1 MPFFTVRGPVA
12 LPSGVSYTGP
22 GDIIASAIAWWGIRA
37 YSLATIGTAC
47 CRIKRADT
55 VEKDIVTAANG
66 IIDVSDSHFN
76 GSTPYE
82 IVKFYDQ
89 SGNSKTIDT
98 IVTTYPVL
106 TLNDNG
112 SLPCITCA
120 AQPLESTLN
129 TPDQAQPY
137 CASSV
142 VRNAAFAGATTI
154 IEAGDQPAQ
163 LGFSGTTD
171 NSVRMFVGSNA
182 EVAGATSGVTHSVQ
196 GLFNGGSSAS
206 KLCVNGTSTGVSVGT
221 NSLGVFIF
229 RFPGNLTG
237 KSWEGGWWPS
247 DISSFFAAISTN
259 QHSVWNF

>member
-37 YSLATIGTAC
+37 YSLATIGTVC

-89 SGNSKTIDT
+89 SGNSRITSV
-98 IVTTYPVL
+98 IVTTPPVL

-112 SLPCITCA
+112 ALPCITCA
-120 AQPLESTLN
+120 GQPLDSVLN

-137 CASSV
+137 CASSIA
-142 VRNAAFAGATTI
+142 RNTVQSNTTI
-154 IEAGDQPAQ
+154 TEAGDQPAQ
-163 LGFSGTTD
+163 VGYSATTD
-171 NSVRMFVGSNA
+171 SVRIFVGSSA
-182 EVAGATSGVTHSVQ
+182 ELAGAAINVTHSVQ
-196 GLFNGGSSAS
+196 GLFSGTSS
-206 KLCVNGTSTGVSVGT
+206 KLCLNGASTTVSVGT
-221 NSLGVFIF
+221 NSLGVFTL
-229 RFPGNLTG
+229 RFPGNFTG
-237 KSWEGGWWPS
+237 KAWEAGWWPG
-247 DISSFFAAISTN
+247 DISSSFAAISTN